1 MDMLR
6 SGKMAAVKLPVQD
19 ETKIAEMSLQR
30 NAHAF
35 FEKFSRTEIQEL
47 LVYTASNWLASMED
61 PQFQPPSGLI
71 CQLKNVSDSNVFLL
85 APVESE
91 TRLDYRD
98 VHQIIREL
106 ALGIYCFNQVPSISL
121 DANYDRSTSCNIPPA
136 YCDTRVGQIMI
147 TVDYMIKALWHGAY
161 MAKEKR
167 VRFSEFWRSNLNID
181 ANGIPHTKKD
191 MFADFLTG
199 GLTDISSEPDF
210 EGIYSQTLDFD
221 PSYEPNNE
229 EERNLFMQYADS
241 ITMKMTCFTAK
252 VQQYENLFLYNA
264 SNQLSTFTRL
274 TEEYIDP
281 VTYQRL
287 QQRLNIQKKLVEEY
301 IEKRA
306 DIRKNIAYL
315 KLISFL
321 VPFFLGLKKKMKVPD
336 LNHLLQPFS
345 DDNLKTERE
354 LPPLMLGEN
363 FACQHF
369 QYRENEYFHL
379 HGGIE
384 FDLGTPSLEVPS
396 EDIKAAFQDI
406 KITAVNHINDLLDLD
421 TAYRE
426 YYPIPTVTINGKSY
440 YAIAIQLENFYSAG
454 LKTHWWGAINGV
466 ISTLKPKRLP
476 LTDVQL
482 YEQFKKRFG
491 YKKAIKCQNFP
502 FGLKSAAE
510 RGLSAVFHTFSRKT
524 QISGLDVRDE
534 AGYAVIHHAA
544 IHNRVVIVSQLA
556 KANLNLNQR
565 RNDSFLIQAKSRM
578 QNLKSTKERSG
589 PTALHLAAQCGSLE
603 VLLCLL
609 ALKADCMLCDKRG
622 WMAIHFAAFYGSVQ
636 CIRALYRYDPNLL
649 EMETTSDYRCTPLLL
664 TATAGELDALH
675 YLLSVGANW
684 KQEDSLG
691 NNIINLAA
699 LYFHT
704 NILKYIIDLNI
715 PEMHVWQQLAGLLK
729 CDDQHRK
736 EMTVRCLEVLC
747 VVNRN
752 YWEDIYEAG
761 TIPSLVELL
770 HSDQVTLKCLALGI
784 LSNISNNK
792 PVSRALVKSG
802 AIEVLVTLLR
812 SRQPEL
818 QSRCSV
824 ILSDIAQIDNN
835 QNMIAEMDG
844 ISPLVHLL
852 YKKFEDVLVNAIN
865 CIRVLCIKNPA
876 NQKAVRDLGAI
887 PPLVEFLSAKSDILV
902 SAATDVIAELARGNK
917 PIQDAVAKE
926 GVIESLINILR
937 ARNISIQVKA
947 AMAVEALCDHNPA
960 IQKEFLAKS
969 VTKHISKLLKVF
981 QLEVREQGSTTL
993 WALAG
998 QTRKQQKAMAEHIGY
1013 KFMIDMLLSPSDKM
1027 QYIGG
1032 EAIIALC
1039 KDSKLHQC
1047 QICEGNGIG
1056 PLVRLLRNPK
1066 VANGTLISIIKALG
1080 IMCIGIA
1087 FINNPVTQEKIVEE
1101 NAIPTLLCLLKTH
1114 DSLYIKAEVACTLA
1128 CIVLRN
1134 SNLQAFLQEMEDFK
1148 YSDILDL
1155 LYASD
1160 KVICL
1165 RAGYALSL
1173 FAYSGTMQQFNILET
1188 GGIDMSVYEPFL
1200 QSDIESERALAA
1212 FQIVVLAKVIFEM
1225 DQVTLCAK
1233 GVTVLTELLQ
1243 SKNPATLVLTGELLA
1258 SLAHTN
1264 EGIPEAITTLG
1275 TVKCLCNHLHSQ
1287 EEEVRAACANAL
1299 GYLTFNRTASRHLL
1313 VECRNRPFLY
1323 NLLMENLSVDARMSR
1338 TFTDEF
1344 KIQKQIGLPSLSLV
1358 GHEGPYVSRPTSV
1371 KDKQKAGGN
1380 EQHLPTG
1387 KLRMKSALHLPQKSM
1402 TSNINHLNSSS
1413 TRPKTA
1419 HPTV

>member
-1 MDMLR
+1 MKMDKYR
-6 SGKMAAVKLPVQD
+6 SVKMVASKPPVKD
-19 ETKIAEMSLQR
+19 ETFIAEMSLQR

-35 FEKFSRTEIQEL
+35 FERFSQSEIQEL
-47 LVYTASNWLASMED
+47 LVYTTSSWLANMED
-61 PQFQPPSGLI
+61 IQFQLPSGLI
-71 CQLKNVSDSNVFLL
+71 CQMKNQCNSSVFLL

-91 TRLDYRD
+91 VRLDYRD

-106 ALGIYCFNQVPSISL
+106 AVGIYCFNQVPSISL

-147 TVDYMIKALWHGAY
+147 AVDYMMKALWHGAF
-161 MAKEKR
+161 MAKDKR
-167 VRFSEFWRSNLNID
+167 VRFSEFWRSNMNID
-181 ANGIPHTKKD
+181 ANGIPLTKKD
-191 MFADFLTG
+191 VFADFCAA
-199 GLTDISSEPDF
+199 GLTDISSDPDY
-210 EGIYSQTLDFD
+210 EDIYSQTPDFD

-229 EERNLFMQYADS
+229 EEKNLFMQYADS
-241 ITMKMTCFTAK
+241 ITIKMTCFITD
-252 VQQYENLFLYNA
+252 VQQCENFFIYDA
-264 SNQLSTFTRL
+264 SNQFSTAIRL

-287 QQRLNIQKKLVEEY
+287 QQRLKIQRKLVAEN
-301 IEKRA
+301 IEKTVEN
-306 DIRKNIAYL
+306 RKNVAYL

-345 DDNLKTERE
+345 NDKLKTERE

-369 QYRENEYFHL
+369 QYGENEYFHL

-384 FDLGTPSLEVPS
+384 FDLGTPSLEQPC

-406 KITAVNHINDLLDLD
+406 KITAIKHINDLLDLD
-421 TAYRE
+421 TTYRE

-440 YAIAIQLENFYSAG
+440 YTIAIQLENFYPAG
-454 LKTHWWGAINGV
+454 LKTHWWGAINGI

-476 LTDVQL
+476 LTDVQM

-491 YKKAIKCQNFP
+491 YKRAIKCQNFP
-502 FGLKSAAE
+502 FGLKSAAK
-510 RGLSAVFHTFSRKT
+510 RGLAAVFHTFSRKT

-544 IHNRVVIVSQLA
+544 IYNRVVIVSQLA
-556 KANLNLNQR
+556 KASFNLNQR
-565 RNDSFLIQAKSRM
+565 RNDSFLVQANTST
-578 QNLKSTKERSG
+578 QNLEDIEQSG
-589 PTALHLAAQCGSLE
+589 PTALHIAAQCGSLE

-609 ALKADCMLCDKRG
+609 ALKTDYMLRDNRG
-622 WMAIHFAAFYGSVQ
+622 WMAIHFAAFYGAIP
-636 CIRALYRYDPNLL
+636 CIRALYRNDPNLL
-649 EMETTSDYRCTPLLL
+649 EMETTAQYQCTPLLL
-664 TATAGELDALH
+664 TAAAGELDALH

-684 KQEDSLG
+684 KQKDSLG
-691 NNIINLAA
+691 NNIIDLAV

-715 PEMHVWQQLAGLLK
+715 PELHVWQQLAGLLK

-736 EMTVRCLEVLC
+736 EMAVRCLEVLC

-752 YWEDIYEAG
+752 YWEDIYKAG

-770 HSDQVTLKCLALGI
+770 HSDQVPLKCLALGI
-784 LSNISNNK
+784 LSNISNNN

-802 AIEVLVTLLR
+802 AIQVLVHLLH

-824 ILSDIAQIDNN
+824 LLSDIAQIDSN
-835 QNMIAEMDG
+835 QNVIAEMDG

-852 YKKFEDVLVNAIN
+852 YEKYEDVLVNAVN
-865 CIRVLCIKNPA
+865 CIRVLCIKNTA

-887 PPLVEFLSAKSDILV
+887 PSLVEFLTAKSDILV
-902 SAATDVIAELARGNK
+902 SAATDVIAELARDNK
-917 PIQDAVAKE
+917 AIQDAVTKE
-926 GVIESLINILR
+926 GVIESLISILR
-937 ARNISIQVKA
+937 VRNINIQVKA
-947 AMAVEALCDHNPA
+947 AMTIEALCDHNPA
-960 IQKEFLAKS
+960 VQKEFLTKS

-998 QTRKQQKAMAEHIGY
+998 QTRKQQKAMAEYIGY
-1013 KFMIDMLLSPSDKM
+1013 KCIIDMLLSPSDKM

-1039 KDSKLHQC
+1039 KDSRHYQC

-1056 PLVRLLRNPK
+1056 PLVRLLRSPK
-1066 VANGTLISIIKALG
+1066 VANGTLIRIIKALG
-1080 IMCIGIA
+1080 IMCIGVA
-1087 FINNPVTQEKIVEE
+1087 FINNPVAQEKIVEE
-1101 NAIPTLLCLLKTH
+1101 NAIPTLLHLLKTQN
-1114 DSLYIKAEVACTLA
+1114 SLHVKAEVACTLA

-1134 SNLQAFLQEMEDFK
+1134 SNLQDSLKEMEDVK

-1160 KVICL
+1160 KAICL

-1173 FAYSGTMQQFNILET
+1173 FAYSSTMQQFNILEN
-1188 GGIDMSVYEPFL
+1188 GGIKISIYEPFL
-1200 QSDIESERALAA
+1200 QSDIEPERALAA
-1212 FQIVVLAKVIFEM
+1212 FQIVVLAKVISDM
-1225 DQVTLCAK
+1225 DQITLCTK

-1243 SKNPATLVLTGELLA
+1243 SKNPTTLVLTGELLA
-1258 SLAHTN
+1258 TLAHIRT
-1264 EGIPEAITTLG
+1264 GIPEAITTLG
-1275 TVKCLCNHLHSQ
+1275 TVKCLCNHLYSPD
-1287 EEEVRAACANAL
+1287 EEVRIACANAL

-1313 VECRNRPFLY
+1313 AECRTRPCLY
-1323 NLLMENLSVDARMSR
+1323 NLLISNLSEDARMSK

-1344 KIQKQIGLPSLSLV
+1344 KIQKQIGLPSL
-1358 GHEGPYVSRPTSV
+1358 R
-1371 KDKQKAGGN
+1371 
-1380 EQHLPTG
+1380 
-1387 KLRMKSALHLPQKSM
+1387 
-1402 TSNINHLNSSS
+1402 
-1413 TRPKTA
+1413 
-1419 HPTV
+1419 